1 MSFHVGSGCQNVGV
15 YADAISAAR
24 QAFDL
29 AAAAGFNMELLD
41 IGGGFTAPYDE
52 ATGRL
57 FYKTAGVINGALA
70 KYFPPEC
77 GVRVIAE
84 PGRCVL
90 VWVSIH

>member
-15 YADAISAAR
+15 YAEAIYAAR
-24 QAFDL
+24 HAFNL

-57 FYKTAGVINGALA
+57 FYMTAGVINGALA
-70 KYFPPEC
+70 THFPPQC
-77 GVRVIAE
+77 GVRIIAE
-84 PGRCVL
+84 PGR
-90 VWVSIH
+90 WVQISDSGV